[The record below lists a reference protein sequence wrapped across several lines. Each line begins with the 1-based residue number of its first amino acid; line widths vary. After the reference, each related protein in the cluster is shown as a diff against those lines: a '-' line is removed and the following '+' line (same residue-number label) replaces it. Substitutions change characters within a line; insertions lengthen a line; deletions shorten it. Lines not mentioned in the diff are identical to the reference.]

1 VDARG
6 NSGQTGVHPGRPP
19 CRRDGRSPRGPVAI
33 RIVDPTVHAKIK
45 PYVAIGTFFLIPLS
59 PLSPQTTYTASATV
73 HSKAGTT
80 ITKTWSFR
88 TA

>member
-1 VDARG
+1 
-6 NSGQTGVHPGRPP
+6 
-19 CRRDGRSPRGPVAI
+19 
-33 RIVDPTVHAKIK
+33 VHAKIT

-80 ITKTWSFR
+80 NTKT
-88 TA
+88 